1 MRSIHLNV
9 AQIITTLFIALA
21 VSASFPFL
29 AYAVDNNEQTADNE
43 TDQPLNIE
51 SPNNNDAVIQGIK
64 NDSIDATPVND
75 EIDAVNAEQID
86 YPETVENVES
96 LCPDESE
103 QSESRSAIKTGT
115 TVPGDKT
122 SAEAKQTKNVHLE
135 CESSKPTAKKKDSET
150 IIEDGVYTIASAI
163 SGTARLEIG
172 GASKSNGAQAQ
183 VYSNNW
189 SAAQRWSISSLG
201 NGLYKIINAASGK
214 SLDVAGAKVGNG
226 ARVQQYSWNGT
237 DAQKW
242 RIETT
247 SSGYVIYS
255 ALSSTYL
262 LDLAGANTNN
272 CTVVQLYKSNGTKA
286 QRWNLAL
293 IKPELSQGTYM
304 LASKASEKK
313 LDVAG
318 GSIDNCTNVQQ
329 YQSNSTISQVF
340 SFQYSS
346 SDGYYTILASA
357 SGLALDVAGADSSNG
372 ANVQLYTPNGTLAQ
386 KWAAVKNSDGT
397 YSFRSAINGKVL
409 DVSGAS
415 KANGANV
422 QTWTWNATNAQRWSL
437 TSAGNWSL
445 PDGIYNIVTSINT
458 ANSLGI
464 ANASKVQGGNAI
476 TVPNS
481 STSWAQKWLIT
492 KDSKGYYTFRN
503 LNSRMY
509 LSAASKSAKSGTNVI
524 QVTSRETDAQLWKLE
539 LTKGGIVVR
548 SKFNNSLVL
557 DISGANTNA
566 GANVQVYSNNGTY
579 AQKYRVHSTGL
590 IDNNRSFV
598 FINETSGK
606 ALDVS
611 NGSHANGAV
620 VQLYEVNGTGSQCFK
635 AVAAGNGKY
644 YLQNIQSG
652 KYIDVDT
659 NTKTKI
665 QQWEGKSGA
674 NKQWSIRFDAASCS
688 FTINSPYVGKTLDGS
703 SGKLSLKSPNSTDAQ
718 RFILQPIT
726 FKLFLDAGHIVGKEG
741 YDSGAVGNGYTE
753 AQLTSDLTS
762 RVYKICVEQYG
773 LDVVDGKSYGLS
785 YEKRTGKAVELGCTS
800 FVSIHFNAGGGTGF
814 MSIVGGPDRRN
825 SNSPLL
831 TSIMH
836 SHLSNA
842 MSGLRNNGIST
853 RGDLAVVN
861 NGRIPATL
869 LEIAFIDNGH
879 DMQVYDSRRDA
890 VARSLAQG
898 ILEASLRNELSQ

>member
-1 MRSIHLNV
+1 MRSIRLNA
-9 AQIITTLFIALA
+9 AQIITTLFMALA
-21 VSASFPFL
+21 ISASFPFL
-29 AYAVDNNEQTADNE
+29 AYAVDNNEQTAGNE

-51 SPNNNDAVIQGIK
+51 SPSDSDAEIQDIENDP
-64 NDSIDATPVND
+64 IDATPVID
-75 EIDAVNAEQID
+75 EIDADNAEQLD
-86 YPETVENVES
+86 YPEAVES
-96 LCPDESE
+96 VEPLCSDECEQPESSSTVKADAIAPD
-103 QSESRSAIKTGT
+103 RNA
-115 TVPGDKT
+115 
-122 SAEAKQTKNVHLE
+122 SAEAKQTQNVYLKP
-135 CESSKPTAKKKDSET
+135 ESTKPTTKQKDGAT
-150 IIEDGVYTIASAI
+150 VIEDGVYTIASAI
-163 SGTARLEIG
+163 SKTAHLEIG
-172 GASKSNGAQAQ
+172 GASNSNGAQAQ
-183 VYSNNW
+183 VYSNNC

-214 SLDVAGAKVGNG
+214 SLDVAGAKIGNG

-247 SSGYVIYS
+247 STGYAIYS

-262 LDLAGANTNN
+262 LDLAGANTQN
-272 CTVVQLYKSNGTKA
+272 CTVVQLYKSNETKA

-304 LASKASEKK
+304 LASKASGKK

-318 GSIDNCTNVQQ
+318 GSIDNCANAQQ

-357 SGLALDVAGADSSNG
+357 SGLALDVAGASNSNG
-372 ANVQLYTPNGTLAQ
+372 ANVQLYKPNGTLAQ
-386 KWAAVKNSDGT
+386 KWAALKNSDGT
-397 YSFRSAINGKVL
+397 YSFRSALNGKAL

-422 QTWTWNATNAQRWSL
+422 QMWAWNATNAQRWSL

-445 PDGIYNIVTSINT
+445 PDGVYNIVTSINT

-464 ANASKVQGGNAI
+464 AHASRSQGGNAT
-476 TVPNS
+476 TVSNS
-481 STSWAQKWLIT
+481 NTSWVQKWLVA
-492 KDSKGYYTFRN
+492 KDSKGYCTFRN

-524 QVTSRETDAQLWKLE
+524 QVASCESDAQLWKLE
-539 LTKGGIVVR
+539 LTKGGILVR
-548 SKFNNSLVL
+548 SKLNNSLVL
-557 DISGANTNA
+557 DISGANTSA

-579 AQKYRVHSTGL
+579 AQKYRVRSTDL
-590 IDNNRSFV
+590 LDNNRSFV

-659 NTKTKI
+659 NTTTKI

-753 AQLTSDLTS
+753 AQLTSDLTD

-836 SHLSNA
+836 SHLSSA
-842 MSGLRNNGIST
+842 MSGLQNNGIST

-869 LEIAFIDNGH
+869 LEIAFIDNGY

-898 ILEASLRNELSQ
+898 ILEASLRSELC